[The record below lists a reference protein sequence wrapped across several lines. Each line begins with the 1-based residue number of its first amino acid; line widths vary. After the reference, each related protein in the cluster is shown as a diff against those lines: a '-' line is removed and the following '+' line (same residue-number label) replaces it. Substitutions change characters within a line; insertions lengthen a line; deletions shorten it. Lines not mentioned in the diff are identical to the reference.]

1 MKLADKFGDSTRI
14 GGKGVA
20 RRKVWLKNYLIQK
33 VKKVVKSTVTN
44 DNQLIHVLRKS
55 GAQPVPGIDE
65 VNFFKDDNSI
75 IHFERPEG
83 LINY

>member
-1 MKLADKFGDSTRI
+1 
-14 GGKGVA
+14 
-20 RRKVWLKNYLIQK
+20 

-83 LINY
+83 LISY

>member
-1 MKLADKFGDSTRI
+1 
-14 GGKGVA
+14 
-20 RRKVWLKNYLIQK
+20 
-33 VKKVVKSTVTN
+33 VKKVIKSTVTN

-83 LINY
+83 FINYFSICLSIK